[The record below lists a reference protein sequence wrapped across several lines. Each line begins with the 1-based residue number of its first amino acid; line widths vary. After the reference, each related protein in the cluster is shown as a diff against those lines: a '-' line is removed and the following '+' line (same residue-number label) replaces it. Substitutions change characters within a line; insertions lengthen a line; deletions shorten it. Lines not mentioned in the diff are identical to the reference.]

1 MTERALW
8 VAKTGLDAQ
17 QTRMAV
23 IANNLANVNTTGF
36 KKDRAVFQD
45 LMYQNMRQVGAQTSQ
60 TSQLPTGLQL
70 GTGVKVMA
78 TEKLHVQ
85 GNVEQTGNDLDIAVN
100 GRGFLQVTMP
110 DGSTTYTRDGQLKRD
125 QNGQLV
131 TANGLPLSPAITIP
145 QDALSITIGNDGTVS
160 VLQPGNAT
168 PANLGQLQ
176 TANFV
181 NLAGLEPIGENL
193 YRESA
198 ASGPPIVGTPGQAEF
213 GAIVQNSLETSNVNV
228 VEELVGMIETQR
240 AYEMNSK
247 AISTTDQMLSYVTQN
262 L

>member
-23 IANNLANVNTTGF
+23 ISNNLANVNTTAF
-36 KKDRAVFQD
+36 KKDRAIFQD
-45 LMYQNMRQVGAQTSQ
+45 LMYQNMRQVGAQTTQ

-70 GTGVKVMA
+70 GTGVKVMG
-78 TEKLHVQ
+78 TEKLHIQ
-85 GNVEQTGNDLDIAVN
+85 GNVEQTGNQLDLAIN

-110 DGSTTYTRDGQLKRD
+110 DGTTTYTRDGQLKLD
-125 QNGQLV
+125 LNGQLV
-131 TANGLPLSPAITIP
+131 TANGLALNPSITIP
-145 QDALSITIGNDGTVS
+145 ATATSVTIGTDGTVS
-160 VLQPGNAT
+160 VLESGNPT
-168 PANLGQLQ
+168 PNNVGQLQ

-181 NLAGLEPIGENL
+181 NFAGLEPIGENL

-198 ASGPPIVGTPGQAEF
+198 ASGPPIIGTPGQNEF
-213 GAIVQNSLETSNVNV
+213 GGLVQNSLETSNVNV
-228 VEELVGMIETQR
+228 VEELVSMIETQR

-247 AISTTDQMLSYVTQN
+247 AISTTDQMLSFLTQH

>member
-1 MTERALW
+1 
-8 VAKTGLDAQ
+8 
-17 QTRMAV
+17 MAV

>member
-23 IANNLANVNTTGF
+23 ISNNLANVNTTGF
-36 KKDRAVFQD
+36 KKERPVFQD

-78 TEKLHVQ
+78 TEKLHLQ
-85 GNVEQTGNDLDIAVN
+85 GNVEQTGNQLDLAIN
-100 GRGFLQVTMP
+100 GRGFLQITMP
-110 DGSTTYTRDGQLKRD
+110 DGTTTYTRDGSLKLD
-125 QNGQLV
+125 QNGQIV
-131 TANGLPLSPAITIP
+131 TANGLVLNPAITIP
-145 QDALSITIGNDGTVS
+145 NTALSVTIGSDGTVS
-160 VLQPGNAT
+160 VLESGNPQPN
-168 PANLGQLQ
+168 NVGQIQ

-193 YRESA
+193 YRESG
-198 ASGPPIVGTPGQAEF
+198 ASGPPIIGTPGQGEF
-213 GAIVQNSLETSNVNV
+213 GAIVQSALETSNVNV

-247 AISTTDQMLSYVTQN
+247 AISTTDQMLSFLTQN

>member
-23 IANNLANVNTTGF
+23 ISNNLANVNTTGF

-70 GTGVKVMA
+70 GTGVKTMA
-78 TEKLHVQ
+78 TEKIHIQ
-85 GNVEQTGNDLDIAVN
+85 GNVEQTGNNLDVAIN

-110 DGSTTYTRDGQLKRD
+110 DGSTTYTRDGQLKLD

-131 TANGLPLSPAITIP
+131 TTNGLPLNPAITIP
-145 QDALSITIGNDGTVS
+145 STALSVTIGSDGTVS
-160 VLQPGNAT
+160 ILESGNPQ
-168 PANLGQLQ
+168 PANVGQLQ
-176 TANFV
+176 TANFI

-193 YRESA
+193 YRESG
-198 ASGPPIVGTPGQAEF
+198 ASGPPVVGTPGLGEF
-213 GAIVQNSLETSNVNV
+213 GSLVQNSLETSNVNV

-247 AISTTDQMLSYVTQN
+247 AISTTDQMLSYITQN

>member
-23 IANNLANVNTTGF
+23 ISNNLANVNTTGF

-78 TEKLHVQ
+78 TEKLHIQ
-85 GNVEQTGNDLDIAVN
+85 GNVEQTGNNLDIAIN

-110 DGSTTYTRDGQLKRD
+110 DGTTTYTRDGSLKLD
-125 QNGQLV
+125 QNGQIV
-131 TANGLPLSPAITIP
+131 TSNGLPLNPTITIP
-145 QDALSITIGNDGTVS
+145 QDAQSITIGTDGTVS
-160 VLQPGNAT
+160 VLQPGNAQ
-168 PANLGQLQ
+168 PANLGQIQ
-176 TANFV
+176 IANFV
-181 NLAGLEPIGENL
+181 NLAGLEPVGENL
-193 YRESA
+193 YRESG
-198 ASGPPIVGTPGQAEF
+198 ASGPPIVGTPGQGEF
-213 GAIVQNSLETSNVNV
+213 GNIVQNSLETSNVNV

>member
-23 IANNLANVNTTGF
+23 ISNNLANVNTTGF
-36 KKDRAVFQD
+36 KKDRPVFQD

-60 TSQLPTGLQL
+60 TSQLPTGMQL

-78 TEKLHVQ
+78 TEKLHLQ
-85 GNVEQTGNDLDIAVN
+85 GNVEQTGNALDVAID

-110 DGSTTYTRDGQLKRD
+110 DGTTTYTRDGSLKLD

-131 TANGLPLSPAITIP
+131 TSNGLALNPSITIP
-145 QDALSITIGNDGTVS
+145 NTALSVTVGKDGTVS
-160 VLQPGNAT
+160 ILEPGN
-168 PANLGQLQ
+168 PQPSNVGQLQ

-193 YRESA
+193 YRESG
-198 ASGPPIVGTPGQAEF
+198 ASGPPIVGTPGQGEF
-213 GAIVQNSLETSNVNV
+213 GQILQNSLETSNVNV

-247 AISTTDQMLSYVTQN
+247 AISTTDQMLSFLTQN

>member
-23 IANNLANVNTTGF
+23 ISNNLANVNTTGF
-36 KKDRAVFQD
+36 KKDRPVFQD

-78 TEKLHVQ
+78 TEKLHTQ
-85 GNVEQTGNDLDIAVN
+85 GNVEQTGNQLDLAIN

-110 DGSTTYTRDGQLKRD
+110 DGTTTYTRDGSLKLD
-125 QNGQLV
+125 QNGQVV
-131 TANGLPLSPAITIP
+131 TANGLVLNPAITIP
-145 QDALSITIGNDGTVS
+145 NTALSVSIGSDGTVS
-160 VLQPGNAT
+160 VLESGN
-168 PANLGQLQ
+168 PVPNNVGQIQ
-176 TANFV
+176 TANFI

-193 YRESA
+193 YRESG
-198 ASGPPIVGTPGQAEF
+198 ASGPPIVGTPGQGEF
-213 GAIVQNSLETSNVNV
+213 GPIVQNSLETSNVNV

-247 AISTTDQMLSYVTQN
+247 AISTTDQMLSFLTQN

>member
-8 VAKTGLDAQ
+8 VAKSGLDAQ

-23 IANNLANVNTTGF
+23 ISNNLANVNTTGF
-36 KKDRAVFQD
+36 KKERPVFQD

-78 TEKLHVQ
+78 TEKLHIQ
-85 GNVEQTGNDLDIAVN
+85 GNVEQTGNQLDVAIN

-110 DGSTTYTRDGQLKRD
+110 DGTITYTRDGSLKLD
-125 QNGQLV
+125 QNGQIV
-131 TANGLPLSPAITIP
+131 TANGLQLNPAITVP

-160 VLQPGNAT
+160 VLQPGSAT
-168 PANLGQLQ
+168 PAVLGQLQ

-198 ASGPPIVGTPGQAEF
+198 ASGPPIVGNPGQQEF
-213 GAIVQNSLETSNVNV
+213 GAIVQNALETSNVNV

>member
-78 TEKLHVQ
+78 TEKLHIQ
-85 GNVEQTGNDLDIAVN
+85 GNVEPTGNALDIAIN

-110 DGSTTYTRDGQLKRD
+110 DGTTNYTRDGSLKLD
-125 QNGQLV
+125 KDGNLV
-131 TANGLPLSPAITIP
+131 TTNGLQIAGSAPIP
-145 QDALSITIGNDGTVS
+145 QDALSVTIGTDGTVS
-160 VLQPGNAT
+160 VLQPGAAQPAQLAT
-168 PANLGQLQ
+168 LQ

-181 NLAGLEPIGENL
+181 NVAGLEPIGENL

-198 ASGPPIVGTPGQAEF
+198 ASGAPIVGTPGQGEF
-213 GAIVQNSLETSNVNV
+213 GSLVQNSLETSNVNV

-247 AISTTDQMLSYVTQN
+247 AISTTDQMLSYITQN

>member
-1 MTERALW
+1 MTERSLW

-36 KKDRAVFQD
+36 KKERPVFQD

-78 TEKLHVQ
+78 TEKLHIQ
-85 GNVEQTGNDLDIAVN
+85 GNVEPTGNALDVAIN

-110 DGSTTYTRDGQLKRD
+110 DGTITYTRDGSLKID

-131 TANGLPLSPAITIP
+131 TANGLPLNPAITIP

-160 VLQPGNAT
+160 ASQPGNAT
-168 PANLGQLQ
+168 PSNLGQLQ

-193 YRESA
+193 FRESA

-213 GAIVQNSLETSNVNV
+213 GTLVQNSLETSNVNV

-247 AISTTDQMLSYVTQN
+247 AISTTDQMLSYITQN